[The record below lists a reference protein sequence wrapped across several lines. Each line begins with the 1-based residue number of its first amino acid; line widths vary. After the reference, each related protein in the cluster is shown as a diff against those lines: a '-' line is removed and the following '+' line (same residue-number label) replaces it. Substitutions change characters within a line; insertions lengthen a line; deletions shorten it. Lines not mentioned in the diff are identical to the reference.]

1 MVLLRRSVTAEFF
14 RPQPFLK
21 FLLALTERR
30 YNQRCVLVTTP
41 CLWPYLR
48 MAFRWATVLAMS
60 IKLRFTRAGMI
71 LLLIAA
77 PGLRADELEMQ
88 NGDRYSGKVVSVS
101 PDTVILNSEVLGKI
115 TVPRKQVVSLSFGTN
130 AVVPKVADTLTQ
142 PVSTNLPPLTAPS
155 TPGNTNMDLSAALR
169 QLGANTNFVGQIRQQ
184 MLAGSPEAAR
194 KYDEMVNGL
203 LSGQLNV
210 GDVRRQ
216 AQAAAAQLRELK
228 QQLGPEADD
237 SLDGYLQMLDSFIK
251 ETADEP
257 AGTPPKSP

>member
-1 MVLLRRSVTAEFF
+1 
-14 RPQPFLK
+14 
-21 FLLALTERR
+21 
-30 YNQRCVLVTTP
+30 
-41 CLWPYLR
+41 
-48 MAFRWATVLAMS
+48 
-60 IKLRFTRAGMI
+60 MI
-71 LLLIAA
+71 LLSMAA
-77 PGLRADELEMQ
+77 PALRADVLEMQ

-115 TVPRKQVVSLSFGTN
+115 TVPRKLVVSLSFGTN
-130 AVVPKVADTLTQ
+130 AIAPKVVDALTQ
-142 PVSTNLPPLTAPS
+142 PVSTNLPTLTAPS
-155 TPGNTNMDLSAALR
+155 TPGNPNPDLSAALR

-184 MLAGSPEAAR
+184 MLAGIPEAAS

-237 SLDGYLQMLDSFIK
+237 SLDGYLQVLDSFIK
-251 ETADEP
+251 ETANEP
-257 AGTPPKSP
+257 AGAPPKSP